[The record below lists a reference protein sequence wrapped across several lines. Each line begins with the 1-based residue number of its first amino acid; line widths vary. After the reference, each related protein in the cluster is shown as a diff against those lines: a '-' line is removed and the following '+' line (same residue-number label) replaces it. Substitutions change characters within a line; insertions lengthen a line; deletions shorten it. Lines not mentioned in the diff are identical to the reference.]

1 MAPLFLRPFPEEQSR
16 KGQRMASE
24 QLRVYLKGNC
34 LGRKEAIK
42 SPELEQTMGV
52 SGNELR
58 RQVNRLRRQKVPIC
72 SGPEGYFYARNA
84 GEIYATIHS
93 LKVMI
98 VGLEQAVDGLEA
110 AVENFGEETGGGGS
124 P

>member
-1 MAPLFLRPFPEEQSR
+1 MT
-16 KGQRMASE
+16 SE
-24 QLRVYLKGNC
+24 QLRIYLKENC
-34 LGRKEAIK
+34 CGRKNAVK
-42 SPELEQTMGV
+42 SLELEQAMGV

-58 RQVNRLRRQKVPIC
+58 RQVNRLRRKKVPIC

-93 LKVMI
+93 LEIMAR
-98 VGLEQAVDGLEA
+98 GLEHAVEGLEA
-110 AVENFGEETGGGGS
+110 ALENFGEHPGGDA